1 VAATDAPPVVDDES
15 LAIALEKKI
24 LAKAAPK
31 TKAQLAILRQMEAY
45 LKASKERVDK
55 K

>member
-1 VAATDAPPVVDDES
+1 MAA
-15 LAIALEKKI
+15 ALEKKI

-31 TKAQLAILRQMEAY
+31 SKAQLAILRQIEAY
-45 LKASKERVDK
+45 LKSYRERADK